1 MGKIFIPGTGWG
13 GNSAPL
19 TFSSIAAT
27 ATGTPSASTFL
38 RGDGAWASAGEA
50 WVTQTQASNGNT
62 LTLSGLSGALYEFE
76 IYIISNSAT
85 SVMDIA
91 FNSSAGSYTYY
102 QQFNGLAA
110 NGTAGPGYFAA
121 GAVGS
126 GSVSLVTGRAFA
138 NGSIVGAH
146 TMIGSTGL
154 GMAQAIVY
162 KTLAASTITAITINS
177 NQASGIG
184 AGSYIRARKIA

>member
-138 NGSIVGAH
+138 NGSIVGAQILSAA
-146 TMIGSTGL
+146 TSLGL
-154 GMAQAIVY
+154 AQSLIY
-162 KTLAASTITAITINS
+162 KTLAASNITAITINS
-177 NQASGIG
+177 NQANGIG
-184 AGSYIRARKIA
+184 AGSYIRARKVS

>member
-19 TFSSIAAT
+19 TFSSISAT

-76 IYIISNSAT
+76 IYIVSNSAT

-102 QQFNGLAA
+102 QQYNGLAT

-126 GSVSLVTGRAFA
+126 GSVSLITGRAFA
-138 NGSIVGAH
+138 NGSIVGGH
-146 TMIGSTGL
+146 VMIGTTGL

-162 KTLAASTITAITINS
+162 KTLAAATITAITINS